1 MYNNYPQSP
10 VYESQTNTPSTQPV
24 YSNQYERIQYTQN
37 LPMNQPSQPIYD
49 SAPSQSSIYSV
60 PIQQQQQPQFSSYP
74 QYVDN
79 SYMNQQPQSTYQ
91 PVPQQ
96 AQSTYQPMP
105 QQPQSTYQS
114 VPQQPQPPPS
124 YATVVQSSSS
134 YPTPVQQQTFPNSN
148 PSKNFIL
155 FLYK

>member
-1 MYNNYPQSP
+1 
-10 VYESQTNTPSTQPV
+10 
-24 YSNQYERIQYTQN
+24 
-37 LPMNQPSQPIYD
+37 
-49 SAPSQSSIYSV
+49 
-60 PIQQQQQPQFSSYP
+60 
-74 QYVDN
+74 
-79 SYMNQQPQSTYQ
+79 
-91 PVPQQ
+91 VPQQ